1 MLKFSY
7 NYNKYNKLYFHF
19 SGTIFFYTF
28 FLITAL
34 KTNKVLLYVILLSL
48 VSLTQHKKSN
58 VVG

>member
-19 SGTIFFYTF
+19 SGTFFFYTF

-34 KTNKVLLYVILLSL
+34 KTKK
-48 VSLTQHKKSN
+48 SLTLCDKDVNKTYLTCT
-58 VVG
+58 